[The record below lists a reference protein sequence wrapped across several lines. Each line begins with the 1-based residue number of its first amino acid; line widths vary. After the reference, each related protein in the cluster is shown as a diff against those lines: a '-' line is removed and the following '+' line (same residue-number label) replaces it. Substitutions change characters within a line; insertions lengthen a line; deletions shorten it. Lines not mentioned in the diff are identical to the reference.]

1 MFGVSH
7 FNLKISSQNSLDQKK
22 RSVEIENNNENY
34 SLFLAKN
41 CVLCEKKK
49 KYQEKFRFIADIFF
63 AKSPKCELT
72 SEEEYIEYR
81 WLVLIVK
88 RYNHLLLQSISL
100 LFLLKSHLLAST
112 KSLLSNHGL

>member
-49 KYQEKFRFIADIFF
+49 NTRKNLGLLPTFF
-63 AKSPKCELT
+63 
-72 SEEEYIEYR
+72 
-81 WLVLIVK
+81 
-88 RYNHLLLQSISL
+88 LQ
-100 LFLLKSHLLAST
+100 KVPNA
-112 KSLLSNHGL
+112 N